1 MTLHEMTLGST
12 NISHCSCL
20 FSPTCY
26 VVNASSFLGPLH
38 FVKPVYGYVMP
49 VMVLLTSICNLIII
63 LVLSRYSL
71 QVSSSKRKLTQ
82 SSFRDLQI
90 FHNENVQN
98 LLSLSY
104 CVLNQLCLSSHI
116 VSYLEHILRVLSMQN
131 QSNENTIL
139 SNRYLMVQAMEKL
152 RE

>member
-1 MTLHEMTLGST
+1 MSLTYLRRYLMDSQGLCHDLTLGNT

-49 VMVLLTSICNLIII
+49 VLVVLTSVCNLITI

-71 QVSSSKRKLTQ
+71 Q
-82 SSFRDLQI
+82 
-90 FHNENVQN
+90 
-98 LLSLSY
+98 
-104 CVLNQLCLSSHI
+104 LSSYVKELGI
-116 VSYLEHILRVLSMQN
+116 GL
-131 QSNENTIL
+131 
-139 SNRYLMVQAMEKL
+139 AMEHFV
-152 RE
+152 

>member
-1 MTLHEMTLGST
+1 MTLHEMTLGSS

-49 VMVLLTSICNLIII
+49 VLVLLTSICNLIII

-71 QVSSSKRKLTQ
+71 QVSSSERKLT
-82 SSFRDLQI
+82 
-90 FHNENVQN
+90 
-98 LLSLSY
+98 
-104 CVLNQLCLSSHI
+104 
-116 VSYLEHILRVLSMQN
+116 
-131 QSNENTIL
+131 
-139 SNRYLMVQAMEKL
+139 
-152 RE
+152 